1 MSAYLNNNI
10 LERVNKYCYLGVI
23 LTPTG
28 SFLQTLEH
36 LHDKATRAY
45 FTIHSCLKPI
55 QCSQS

>member
-36 LHDKATRAY
+36 CMTKQLELT
-45 FTIHSCLKPI
+45 
-55 QCSQS
+55 SQYTVV